1 MLIEMYFK
9 FSVTAG
15 SHVPN
20 RSVSSVDC
28 NFFFFGLTTV
38 RINKLV

>member
-9 FSVTAG
+9 FFVTAG

-20 RSVSSVDC
+20 TSVCSIDC
-28 NFFFFGLTTV
+28 NFFFDLTAV
-38 RINKLV
+38 GRNILV